1 MNHKDLDVWKR
12 SMDLVEEIYKITSK
26 FPSSEIY
33 GLSNQLRRASV
44 SIPSNIAE
52 GASRRG
58 DKELLYFLNIAI
70 GSIAEIETQL
80 LISIR
85 LKYIRDED
93 KIFDLIIEVRKL
105 LLGFRNYYKQKEMN
119 LIFNSLI
126 CSPFTPHFSQ

>member
-12 SMDLVEEIYKITSK
+12 SMDLVEAVYNITAT

-33 GLSNQLRRASV
+33 GLTNQLRRASV

-52 GASRRG
+52 GASRKG
-58 DKELLYFLNIAI
+58 DKELLYFINVAI

-85 LKYIRDED
+85 LKYINEENE
-93 KIFDLIIEVRKL
+93 IFELVIEVRKL
-105 LLGFRNYYKQKEMN
+105 LLGFRNYLNTK
-119 LIFNSLI
+119 
-126 CSPFTPHFSQ
+126 

>member
-12 SMDLVEEIYKITSK
+12 SMDLVEEIYKITSN

-33 GLSNQLRRASV
+33 GLTNQLRRASV

-52 GASRRG
+52 GASRKG
-58 DKELLYFLNIAI
+58 DKELLYFVNVAI

-85 LKYIRDED
+85 LKYINEEND
-93 KIFDLIIEVRKL
+93 IFESVIEVRKL
-105 LLGFRNYYKQKEMN
+105 LLGFRNYLNKK
-119 LIFNSLI
+119 
-126 CSPFTPHFSQ
+126 